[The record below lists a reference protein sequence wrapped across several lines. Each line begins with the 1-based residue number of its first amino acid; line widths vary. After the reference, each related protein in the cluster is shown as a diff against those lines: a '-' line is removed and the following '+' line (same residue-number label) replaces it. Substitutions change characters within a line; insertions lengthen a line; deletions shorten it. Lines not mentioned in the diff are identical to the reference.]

1 MVEDD
6 LAFGTLI
13 QTWLKKKG
21 FDVVRATSV
30 KAALQLLNEDS
41 KKDLILSDLRL
52 PDHDGLTL
60 LNWIQKHNMP
70 IPFIVMT
77 SYAEVQNAVLAMKSG
92 ATDYI
97 AKPFHTEALQ
107 AVIGINGNTSEKPS
121 DQKLNTVIPEQFRQL
136 TAFADDDE
144 EAALEIIKNVKLALN
159 EHLQRLQNILDEAN
173 NPTTNAAD
181 TPDIKSS
188 ITPIKQ
194 VVHKILPIA
203 TMMQMKSLDQLTA
216 LTPENIDKLDDRQI
230 REHLQTIMTDLHNI
244 LQDK

>member
-1 MVEDD
+1 
-6 LAFGTLI
+6 
-13 QTWLKKKG
+13 
-21 FDVVRATSV
+21 
-30 KAALQLLNEDS
+30 
-41 KKDLILSDLRL
+41 
-52 PDHDGLTL
+52 
-60 LNWIQKHNMP
+60 MP

-121 DQKLNTVIPEQFRQL
+121 DQKLNTVIPEQFRRL

-159 EHLQRLQNILDEAN
+159 EHLQRLQNILLEAN
-173 NPTTNAAD
+173 NPTTNTA
-181 TPDIKSS
+181 DIKSS

-194 VVHKILPIA
+194 VVHKMLPIA

>member
-1 MVEDD
+1 MSGLHVFSVWFLVMHFLRLLYIGYILMIHLYINSAIIYRCYVANNFFAKVHIFFWIWHCSPEK
-6 LAFGTLI
+6 LV
-13 QTWLKKKG
+13 KKK
-21 FDVVRATSV
+21 T
-30 KAALQLLNEDS
+30 
-41 KKDLILSDLRL
+41 
-52 PDHDGLTL
+52 
-60 LNWIQKHNMP
+60 
-70 IPFIVMT
+70 
-77 SYAEVQNAVLAMKSG
+77 
-92 ATDYI
+92 
-97 AKPFHTEALQ
+97 
-107 AVIGINGNTSEKPS
+107 S
-121 DQKLNTVIPEQFRQL
+121 DQKLNTVIPEQFRRL

-173 NPTTNAAD
+173 NPNTNAAD

-194 VVHKILPIA
+194 VVHKMLPIA

-216 LTPENIDKLDDRQI
+216 LTPENIDKLDDKQI

>member
-1 MVEDD
+1 MTIHDSSITNE
-6 LAFGTLI
+6 
-13 QTWLKKKG
+13 LKTAG
-21 FDVVRATSV
+21 FDDC
-30 KAALQLLNEDS
+30 L
-41 KKDLILSDLRL
+41 
-52 PDHDGLTL
+52 
-60 LNWIQKHNMP
+60 
-70 IPFIVMT
+70 F
-77 SYAEVQNAVLAMKSG
+77 
-92 ATDYI
+92 
-97 AKPFHTEALQ
+97 KPFHTEALQ
-107 AVIGINGNTSEKPS
+107 AVIGINGNTSEKTS
-121 DQKLNTVIPEQFRQL
+121 DQKLNTVIPEQFRRL

-181 TPDIKSS
+181 IKSS

-216 LTPENIDKLDDRQI
+216 LTPENIDKLDDRKI

>member
-1 MVEDD
+1 
-6 LAFGTLI
+6 
-13 QTWLKKKG
+13 
-21 FDVVRATSV
+21 
-30 KAALQLLNEDS
+30 
-41 KKDLILSDLRL
+41 
-52 PDHDGLTL
+52 
-60 LNWIQKHNMP
+60 MP

-107 AVIGINGNTSEKPS
+107 AVIGINGNTSEKTS
-121 DQKLNTVIPEQFRQL
+121 GQKLNTVIPEQFRRL

-181 TPDIKSS
+181 IPDIKSS

-194 VVHKILPIA
+194 VVHKMLPIA

-216 LTPENIDKLDDRQI
+216 LTPENIDKLDDRKI

>member
-1 MVEDD
+1 MTGLHVFSVWFLVMHFLRLLYIGYILKIHLYINSAIIYRCYVANNFFAKVHIFFWIWHCPPEK
-6 LAFGTLI
+6 LV
-13 QTWLKKKG
+13 KKK
-21 FDVVRATSV
+21 T
-30 KAALQLLNEDS
+30 
-41 KKDLILSDLRL
+41 
-52 PDHDGLTL
+52 
-60 LNWIQKHNMP
+60 
-70 IPFIVMT
+70 
-77 SYAEVQNAVLAMKSG
+77 
-92 ATDYI
+92 
-97 AKPFHTEALQ
+97 
-107 AVIGINGNTSEKPS
+107 S
-121 DQKLNTVIPEQFRQL
+121 DQKLNTVIPEQFRRL
-136 TAFADDDE
+136 TTFADDDE

-194 VVHKILPIA
+194 VVHKMLPIA

-216 LTPENIDKLDDRQI
+216 LTPENIDKLDDKQI

>member
-1 MVEDD
+1 MGIFLYINSAIIYRCYV
-6 LAFGTLI
+6 ANYFFCKGTYFFEFDIAPPEKLV
-13 QTWLKKKG
+13 LKK
-21 FDVVRATSV
+21 T
-30 KAALQLLNEDS
+30 
-41 KKDLILSDLRL
+41 
-52 PDHDGLTL
+52 
-60 LNWIQKHNMP
+60 
-70 IPFIVMT
+70 
-77 SYAEVQNAVLAMKSG
+77 
-92 ATDYI
+92 
-97 AKPFHTEALQ
+97 
-107 AVIGINGNTSEKPS
+107 S
-121 DQKLNTVIPEQFRQL
+121 DQKLNTVIPEQFRRL

-181 TPDIKSS
+181 IPDIKSS

-194 VVHKILPIA
+194 VVHKMLPIA

>member
-1 MVEDD
+1 
-6 LAFGTLI
+6 
-13 QTWLKKKG
+13 
-21 FDVVRATSV
+21 
-30 KAALQLLNEDS
+30 
-41 KKDLILSDLRL
+41 
-52 PDHDGLTL
+52 
-60 LNWIQKHNMP
+60 MP

-121 DQKLNTVIPEQFRQL
+121 DKNNTVIPEQFRRL

-173 NPTTNAAD
+173 NPNTNAAD

-194 VVHKILPIA
+194 VVHKMLPIA

>member
-1 MVEDD
+1 
-6 LAFGTLI
+6 
-13 QTWLKKKG
+13 
-21 FDVVRATSV
+21 
-30 KAALQLLNEDS
+30 
-41 KKDLILSDLRL
+41 
-52 PDHDGLTL
+52 
-60 LNWIQKHNMP
+60 MP

-107 AVIGINGNTSEKPS
+107 AVIGINGNTSEKTS
-121 DQKLNTVIPEQFRQL
+121 GQKLNTVIPEQFRRL

-203 TMMQMKSLDQLTA
+203 TMMQMKSLAQLTA
-216 LTPENIDKLDDRQI
+216 LTPESIDKLDDKQI
-230 REHLQTIMTDLHNI
+230 REHLQIIMTDLHNI

>member
-1 MVEDD
+1 
-6 LAFGTLI
+6 
-13 QTWLKKKG
+13 
-21 FDVVRATSV
+21 
-30 KAALQLLNEDS
+30 
-41 KKDLILSDLRL
+41 
-52 PDHDGLTL
+52 
-60 LNWIQKHNMP
+60 MP

-159 EHLQRLQNILDEAN
+159 EHLQRLQNILLEAN

-203 TMMQMKSLDQLTA
+203 NMMQMKSLDQLTA

>member
-1 MVEDD
+1 
-6 LAFGTLI
+6 
-13 QTWLKKKG
+13 
-21 FDVVRATSV
+21 
-30 KAALQLLNEDS
+30 
-41 KKDLILSDLRL
+41 
-52 PDHDGLTL
+52 
-60 LNWIQKHNMP
+60 MP

-121 DQKLNTVIPEQFRQL
+121 DQKLNTVIPEQFRRL

-159 EHLQRLQNILDEAN
+159 EHLQRLQNILLEAN
-173 NPTTNAAD
+173 NPTTNTA
-181 TPDIKSS
+181 DIKSS

-194 VVHKILPIA
+194 VVHKMLPIA

-230 REHLQTIMTDLHNI
+230 REHLQTIMIDLHNI

>member
-97 AKPFHTEALQ
+97 AKPFQ
-107 AVIGINGNTSEKPS
+107 
-121 DQKLNTVIPEQFRQL
+121 
-136 TAFADDDE
+136 
-144 EAALEIIKNVKLALN
+144 
-159 EHLQRLQNILDEAN
+159 
-173 NPTTNAAD
+173 
-181 TPDIKSS
+181 PDILLEKIQDALKSGHTS
-188 ITPIKQ
+188 QPDVAAAAGSTA
-194 VVHKILPIA
+194 A
-203 TMMQMKSLDQLTA
+203 TTVATSANSKSTGF
-216 LTPENIDKLDDRQI
+216 
-230 REHLQTIMTDLHNI
+230 
-244 LQDK
+244 